1 MAIALLH
8 SRTKRGPVSFL
19 NTEVANAPITRRS
32 FIAVASIVGIST
44 LFGSLSPTEA
54 FATTWS
60 AATKAT
66 LNGVTF
72 TYQSGIDA
80 LGKVTAT
87 TKITASKTVAAGT
100 MKAQAVIV
108 KSLNNNIV
116 KSSEVKSNKRGTS
129 LIVTVTLNSLAAGY
143 RSKGRVWYSGSGWKT
158 CNVAAMPRSLAPE
171 LSVNEHGQTLGT
183 YEDVERG
190 AVPDLVGIVADSGI
204 DGYAYWEQFDAEDA
218 SDAIP
223 VYAEDGTTQIGIF
236 TFGDK

>member
-1 MAIALLH
+1 MTM
-8 SRTKRGPVSFL
+8 SRL
-19 NTEVANAPITRRS
+19 NPIPTRRD
-32 FIAVASIVGIST
+32 FLVAVGATGAA
-44 LFGSLSPTEA
+44 LFLGTLSPAEA

-60 AATKAT
+60 SAISKSK
-66 LNGVTF
+66 NGVTF
-72 TYQSGIDA
+72 TYQSGIDT

-87 TKITASKTVAAGT
+87 TKITASKTVAAET

-116 KSSEVKSNKRGTS
+116 KSSEVKPNKRGAS

-158 CNVAAMPRSLAPE
+158 CNIAAMPRSLAPE
-171 LSVNEHGQTLGT
+171 LPVNEHGQTLGT

-190 AVPDLVGIVADSGI
+190 AIPDLVGIVADSGI

-218 SDAIP
+218 PDAIP